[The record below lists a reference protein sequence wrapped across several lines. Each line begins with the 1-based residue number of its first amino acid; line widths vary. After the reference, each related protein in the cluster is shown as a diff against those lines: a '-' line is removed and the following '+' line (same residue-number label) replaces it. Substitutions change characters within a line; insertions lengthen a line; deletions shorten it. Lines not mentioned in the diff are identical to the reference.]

1 MRAVTSKW
9 WDRESSVDERTI
21 APLEHQL
28 TMHLERAHLLA
39 ERAKRSNETAQHEI
53 DRVCE
58 IADELLVQVRK
69 GGPPNPPSSSDAHR
83 ARRPHR
89 A

>member
-9 WDRESSVDERTI
+9 WDQESSVDERTS
-21 APLEHQL
+21 APLEHEL

-39 ERAKRSNETAQHEI
+39 EQAQRSNETAQHEI

-69 GGPPNPPSSSDAHR
+69 GAPR
-83 ARRPHR
+83 
-89 A
+89 